1 MESNIQNTT
10 ERKYKYYDLVM
21 VAFVTMLLCTNLI
34 GASKVTTVL
43 GYEFGAGTLF
53 FPISYLFGDIL
64 TEVYGYARSRK
75 VIWAGFIAMIF
86 ASLMSFIIINMP
98 PAQSWT
104 DQKAFETVFGT
115 TWRITV
121 GSLLAFWVGEFMN
134 SFVLAKM
141 KIKNSGRML
150 WLRFIISTMVG
161 QCVDTVIFYPI
172 AFYSIWETKLLITV
186 MYHDYIL
193 KIVWE
198 ILAIPFTYM
207 FVGFLKKAES
217 EDYYDINTNFNPFST
232 EVIKK

>member
-1 MESNIQNTT
+1 MNQENA
-10 ERKYKYYDLVM
+10 EKKYKYYDLVM
-21 VAFVTMLLCTNLI
+21 AAFVTMLLCTNLI

-75 VIWAGFIAMIF
+75 VIWVGFIAMIF
-86 ASLMSFIIINMP
+86 ASLMSYIIINMP
-98 PAQSWT
+98 AAPSWT

-141 KIKNSGRML
+141 KIKNSGKML
-150 WLRFIISTMVG
+150 WLRFILSTMVG
-161 QCVDTVIFYPI
+161 QGVDTMIFYPI
-172 AFYSIWETKLLITV
+172 AFYKIWETKELL
-186 MYHDYIL
+186 D
-193 KIVWE
+193 K
-198 ILAIPFTYM
+198 
-207 FVGFLKKAES
+207 
-217 EDYYDINTNFNPFST
+217 
-232 EVIKK
+232 